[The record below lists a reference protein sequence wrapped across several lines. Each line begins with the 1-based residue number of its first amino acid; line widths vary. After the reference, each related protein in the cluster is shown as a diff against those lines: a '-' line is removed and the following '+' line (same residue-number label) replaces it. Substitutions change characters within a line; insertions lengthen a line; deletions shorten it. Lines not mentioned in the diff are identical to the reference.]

1 MIDLFFLDESG
12 FAPTLPTGYTWGRRG
27 RRVVVP
33 YQAPQGRRVN
43 VVGAY
48 APDDPAGPSLRFATR
63 RKADGPYD
71 ATAHL
76 AFVRQIAGLPP
87 DPAGSDRRRD
97 RPCVVVL
104 DNYAVHHAATV
115 KAATPA
121 LAEAGVTFCYLPP
134 YSPELNPIEPVWRQV
149 KYQDIPERSHPT
161 DSALQAAVE
170 AALSD
175 RARRLAESTNQ
186 LPRRA

>member
-1 MIDLFFLDESG
+1 VIDLFFLDQSG

-33 YQAPQGRRVN
+33 YEAPQGRRVN
-43 VVGAY
+43 VVGAL
-48 APDDPAGPSLRFATR
+48 APYDPAGPSLRFATR
-63 RKADGPYD
+63 RTSDGSYD
-71 ATAHL
+71 AVAHL
-76 AFVRQIAGLPP
+76 AFVRRIAGLPTEP
-87 DPAGSDRRRD
+87 TAAVRCA

-115 KAATPA
+115 RAAMPA
-121 LAEAGVTFCYLPP
+121 LEEAGVTFCYLPP

-149 KYQDIPERSHPT
+149 KYHDIPERSHPT
-161 DSALQAAVE
+161 DSGLQAAVE
-170 AALSD
+170 AALTA

-186 LPRRA
+186 LPRPA

>member
-1 MIDLFFLDESG
+1 VIDLFFLDQSG

-33 YQAPQGRRVN
+33 YEAPQGRRVN

-48 APDDPAGPSLRFATR
+48 APYDPAGPSLRFATR

-71 ATAHL
+71 AAAHL
-76 AFVRQIAGLPP
+76 VFIRQGANLPP
-87 DPAGSDRRRD
+87 APTPGGRRG

-104 DNYAVHHAATV
+104 DNYAVHHAAAV
-115 KAATPA
+115 KAATPD
-121 LAEAGVTFCYLPP
+121 LADQGVTFCYLPP

-161 DSALQAAVE
+161 DTALQAAVE
-170 AALSD
+170 TALTT
-175 RARRLAESTNQ
+175 RARRLAESTNE

>member
-1 MIDLFFLDESG
+1 VIDLVFLDESG

-33 YQAPQGRRVN
+33 YEAPQGRRVN

-48 APDDPAGPSLRFATR
+48 APYDPAGPTLRFATR

-71 ATAHL
+71 AAAHL

-87 DPAGSDRRRD
+87 DPAAAHERS

-104 DNYAVHHAATV
+104 DNYAVHHAAAV
-115 KAATPA
+115 KAAVPA
-121 LAEAGVTFCYLPP
+121 LAAAGVSFWYLPP

-149 KYQDIPERSHPT
+149 KYQDLPERSHPT

-170 AALSD
+170 AALTD
-175 RARRLAESTNQ
+175 RARRLAEPTNE
-186 LPRRA
+186 LPRCA

>member
-1 MIDLFFLDESG
+1 MIDLLFLDQSG
-12 FAPTLPTGYTWGRRG
+12 FAPTLPTSYTWGRRG

-33 YQAPQGRRVN
+33 YEAPQGRRVN
-43 VVGAY
+43 VVGAL
-48 APDDPAGPSLRFATR
+48 APYDPAGPSLRFATR
-63 RKADGPYD
+63 RKGDGPYD

-87 DPAGSDRRRD
+87 APTTAARRA

-104 DNYAVHHAATV
+104 DNYSVHHSQAV
-115 KAATPA
+115 KDAMPA
-121 LAEAGVTFCYLPP
+121 LTEVGVTFCYLPP

-149 KYQDIPERSHPT
+149 KYHDLPERSHPT

-170 AALSD
+170 AALTT
-175 RARRLAESTNQ
+175 RAHRLAQSTNE

>member
-1 MIDLFFLDESG
+1 MIDLVFLDQSG

-33 YQAPQGRRVN
+33 YEAPQGRRVN

-48 APDDPAGPSLRFATR
+48 APYDPAGPTLRFATR

-71 ATAHL
+71 AAAHL
-76 AFVRQIAGLPP
+76 AFVRQVAGLPP
-87 DPAGSDRRRD
+87 VPDAGNRRD
-97 RPCVVVL
+97 RPCVIVL
-104 DNYAVHHAATV
+104 DNYAVHHAAAV
-115 KAATPA
+115 KAATPD
-121 LAEAGVTFCYLPP
+121 LEDRGVGFCFLPP

-161 DSALQAAVE
+161 DTALQTAVE
-170 AALSD
+170 AALTD
-175 RARRLAESTNQ
+175 RARHLAQTTKH